1 MNTPFPPFSQKLLV
15 MTISIALGIDF
26 SSVAN
31 AQSPIALD
39 GSTGTGTGANQSFAG
54 IAGANQTITIN
65 GDGANANGTI
75 VGSNLFFSFNQFG
88 IAAGDTALFQ
98 CPSGCA
104 GVTNVISRVTGGVST
119 VGFTPTAANPSNL
132 LGTLTSTIG
141 TANFWFFNPNGVGVS
156 GAVNV
161 PVSASYFISNA
172 DRLNFSNGTFFGTG
186 NPIPTGS
193 TLSVATPSA
202 FGFPTTQAV
211 STVAA
216 PVSLNS
222 ASSQQVFTNGPI
234 TITYPAPIIVT
245 GTNTPVLTPVTTPV
259 VVSTPVTTPVVVS
272 TPVTTPVT
280 VVSTPV
286 ITPVTVVSTPVEIV
300 PTLVTT
306 PVDAIPT
313 PVPTTPAPTL
323 PEPAKLQISPQGDIS
338 MVVANQPV
346 MVDVTV
352 LPLPKPVSPCDS
364 DGQSSLISKGI
375 AAYIPEL
382 NSQAPQSLLAM
393 TTGAI
398 SLASVEQSQPL
409 TLNESVNCP

>member
-259 VVSTPVTTPVVVS
+259 VVSPPVVVSIPTPVTTPVDIVP
-272 TPVTTPVT
+272 TPVTTPVDII
-280 VVSTPV
+280 VP
-286 ITPVTVVSTPVEIV
+286 TPVEIV